1 MRNRLPFYQL
11 RLKILAR
18 MIGSSV
24 PFLNF
29 FRKPKHWPITLEEMS
44 NLAQGT
50 LGAETALF
58 LQKRNFDLLPQY
70 EDHDMIHTLL
80 GYNTTTS
87 GELRLQAFMWGNGSS
102 SFEGRVLFIIG
113 LVVFPEMW
121 EMLLE
126 DYRRGKRAVFKI
138 GKWDFV
144 GLIER
149 DITLLRQTL
158 EPERTA

>member
-1 MRNRLPFYQL
+1 MVNNFPLFEW

-29 FRKPKHWPITLEEMS
+29 FRKPKNWPITLEEMS
-44 NLAQGT
+44 NLEPGT

-58 LQKRNFDLLPQY
+58 LKRRNFDLLPQY

-80 GYNTTTS
+80 GYNTNTS

-102 SFEGRVLFIIG
+102 SFEGRVLFLIG
-113 LVVFPEMW
+113 LLMFPE
-121 EMLLE
+121 LRKVLHE
-126 DYRRGKRAVFKI
+126 DYRRGKKAVQKI
-138 GKWDFV
+138 GKWDFTE
-144 GLIER
+144 LLER
-149 DITLLRQTL
+149 DITLLRQSL
-158 EPERTA
+158 EPDRTA